1 MSRTV
6 FLLFI
11 MAFMLIIK
19 PTITGTCSTLRFTK
33 WFMCL
38 ISSDPLNNAVSCTVL
53 SFQFYRQGSERLDDL
68 PKVTQ
73 LVSGRAR
80 TEAQVGTVLSS
91 LKFRTI
97 TQMHS
102 HCPPCHSDSSSS
114 SSPFGFRAD
123 DEAGPVPGV

>member
-33 WFMCL
+33 WFLCL
-38 ISSDPLNNAVSCTVL
+38 ISSDPLNNPASCTVL

-73 LVSGRAR
+73 WVSLRSQLGL
-80 TEAQVGTVLSS
+80 QVHFYCRPRLDGLSG
-91 LKFRTI
+91 LFL
-97 TQMHS
+97 
-102 HCPPCHSDSSSS
+102 
-114 SSPFGFRAD
+114 
-123 DEAGPVPGV
+123 AGHAGQDWEV